1 MYFTT
6 SYVSVSITEFLY
18 FLFYNVLRL
27 FNFAWM
33 YSCKA
38 LGKPVFNFIINTV
51 NYQGW
56 AFQLSG
62 TITLFIQ
69 ERAPPQT
76 TLQWRCA

>member
-51 NYQGW
+51 N
-56 AFQLSG
+56 
-62 TITLFIQ
+62 
-69 ERAPPQT
+69 
-76 TLQWRCA
+76 